1 MLLLAK
7 GMGENSQ
14 SVIFFALIISCIYSL
29 SCLSGID
36 RSTAKMATDGQT
48 SARTNFT
55 DQLVQQKNSVSN
67 QSSDI
72 KDIKKLTSE
81 EVQLLKTMGQGLV
94 KTTTQASFTAL
105 GVFLIGLS
113 LVIYGLRLTLKATDR
128 RTSRYFKAMTWALIA
143 PVIVLI
149 AVYQVGLLLGN
160 PITIYK
166 SDEPFAFLSLIL
178 LIPAAIIVFLLIAER
193 RLVAASHHHDQHQ
206 S

>member
-1 MLLLAK
+1 MRAR
-7 GMGENSQ
+7 GQ
-14 SVIFFALIISCIYSL
+14 SVIFLAFITSIIYL
-29 SCLSGID
+29 FTCLSGVD
-36 RSTAKMATDGQT
+36 RSDAKMATDGPI

-81 EVQLLKTMGQGLV
+81 EVQLLKSMSQGLV

-128 RTSRYFKAMTWALIA
+128 GTSRYFKAMIWALIT
-143 PVIVLI
+143 PVLALI
-149 AVYQVGLLLGN
+149 LFYQVGILLGN
-160 PITIYK
+160 PITIYRA
-166 SDEPFAFLSLIL
+166 DEPFYFLSLIL
-178 LIPAAIIVFLLIAER
+178 LIPAAIIVFLLVAER
-193 RLVAASHHHDQHQ
+193 RLVAASHHHDQRQ

>member
-7 GMGENSQ
+7 GMRENSQ

-36 RSTAKMATDGQT
+36 RSAAKMATDGQI

-72 KDIKKLTSE
+72 KDIKKLTSD
-81 EVQLLKTMGQGLV
+81 EVQLLKSMSQGLV

-113 LVIYGLRLTLKATDR
+113 LVIYGLRLTLKVTDR
-128 RTSRYFKAMTWALIA
+128 RTARYFKAMTWALIT
-143 PVIVLI
+143 PVLALI
-149 AVYQVGLLLGN
+149 AIYQVGLLLGN
-160 PITIYK
+160 PGWLAN
-166 SDEPFAFLSLIL
+166 SDEPFFFLSLIL
-178 LIPAAIIVFLLIAER
+178 LIPSGIIVLLLVAER
-193 RLVAASHHHDQHQ
+193 RLVAGSHHHDQHQ

>member
-1 MLLLAK
+1 MLLLAT
-7 GMGENSQ
+7 GMRENSQ

-29 SCLSGID
+29 SCLSLAD
-36 RSTAKMATDGQT
+36 AKVATDSQI

-81 EVQLLKTMGQGLV
+81 EVQLLKSMSQGLV
-94 KTTTQASFTAL
+94 KTTTQGSFTAL

-113 LVIYGLRLTLKATDR
+113 LVIYGLRLTLKATDS
-128 RTSRYFKAMTWALIA
+128 RTSRYFKVMIWALIT

-160 PITIYK
+160 PVLIYK

-193 RLVAASHHHDQHQ
+193 RLVAASHHRDQRQ

>member
-1 MLLLAK
+1 MLLLAT
-7 GMGENSQ
+7 GMRENSQ

-29 SCLSGID
+29 SCLSLAD
-36 RSTAKMATDGQT
+36 AKVATDSQIG
-48 SARTNFT
+48 ARTNFT

-128 RTSRYFKAMTWALIA
+128 RTSRYFKVMTWALIA
-143 PVIVLI
+143 PVIALI

-178 LIPAAIIVFLLIAER
+178 LIPAAIIVFLLVAER
-193 RLVAASHHHDQHQ
+193 RLVAASHHRDQHQ